1 MRDLI
6 LGFLVGEHKMG
17 EIGGSNLGANY
28 DSANNTQKK
37 GVSWYRCS
45 SKIDKI
51 PEKYIW
57 RSSSLVNQQVE
68 SLQKLSGKLKLK
80 LISMYLFQDT
90 NIMSLKQKKTK
101 PKLRKNFQIWSLYL
115 RTPITT
121 IYRTKHKIVRH
132 IYLSH

>member
-17 EIGGSNLGANY
+17 EIGGSNLGAKY

-68 SLQKLSGKLKLK
+68 NLQRLSWKLKLK

-90 NIMSLKQKKTK
+90 NIMTLKQKKTK

-115 RTPITT
+115 RTPITI
-121 IYRTKHKIVRH
+121 IYRTKHKIIRH
-132 IYLSH
+132 IYLSN